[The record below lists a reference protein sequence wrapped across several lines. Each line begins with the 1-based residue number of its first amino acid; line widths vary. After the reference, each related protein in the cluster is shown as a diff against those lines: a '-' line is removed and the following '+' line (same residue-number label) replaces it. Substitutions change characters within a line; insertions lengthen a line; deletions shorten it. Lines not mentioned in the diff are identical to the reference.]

1 MSNIRL
7 KREKEIINAAK
18 KVFLEKGY
26 VNATMEDIIDETEL
40 SKGGVYHYFNNKSD
54 ICVKL
59 MDSVTSDKLDLTDK
73 LNKHNPDIIEEIC
86 NYFIKLLKT
95 DSEEVQLV
103 SIILIDTRNDAK
115 LQNKIHEQFVGR
127 DLSIISEYVYSR
139 MNVKN
144 KKIFERKL
152 YFFLEIFHALLYYKY
167 IETINYHQIEL
178 ELKEMFTNIFN
189 DVQTE

>member
-1 MSNIRL
+1 MSNIRQ

-40 SKGGVYHYFNNKSD
+40 SKGGVYHYFNNKAD

-59 MDSVTSDKLDLTDK
+59 MDSVTSDRLDLTDK
-73 LNKHNPDIIEEIC
+73 LDTANSDIIEEIC
-86 NYFIKLLKT
+86 TYFIKLLKT
-95 DSEEVQLV
+95 DSEEVQLA
-103 SIILIDTRNDAK
+103 SIILIDTRNDTK

-127 DLSIISEYVYSR
+127 DLSIISDYVYSR
-139 MNVKN
+139 VNVKN

-167 IETINYHQIEL
+167 IETINYHQIEM